1 MSAQNARTLEPQGI
15 ERLFFLEKLK
25 EINGFSLDE
34 ITVNKDY
41 VLDLAGNVSFNR
53 QLLKYYA
60 GLVRDLRYIQDSKH
74 REKVNNSFTNVALK
88 DKKMAQVEYLRKLL
102 YAVAQTSKETKGGM
116 IYEKV
121 STLKNKF
128 QSMSVCNDFWFLD
141 IYEKEKIK
149 DMIATNLCKDKF
161 CANCKKVKQASRM
174 SRFIPHIEKYK
185 DRGLFHLVLTVPN
198 VDGLELKATINKM
211 FESFPKLIEY
221 FKGKKKIRGI
231 DFAKFNYL
239 GAIRSLEVTF
249 KGDSYHPHLHVLLCM
264 DYELQKKDQENSF
277 SWRQGVLS
285 RLFSHDEI
293 IIQKIWS
300 LLMNSEKVTKKNI
313 DKLDL
318 GYSCMIDE
326 FKEDDYFELFKYMTK
341 ASSSN
346 DVNESKSLLGYRN
359 FVTLYFSLKSV
370 RQIQGYGCFFRI
382 KDIDYD
388 DTVLLHWDTFIS
400 TLSEPRQQSNKLSD
414 LIVDEEYTLISRKRV
429 YQYLRKIL
437 DKENQ

>member
-1 MSAQNARTLEPQGI
+1 M
-15 ERLFFLEKLK
+15 EKLK

-102 YAVAQTSKETKGGM
+102 YAVAKVDEETSGSM
-116 IYEKV
+116 VYEKV
-121 STLKNKF
+121 STLKDKF
-128 QSMSVCNDFWFLD
+128 QAMSVCNDFWFLD
-141 IYEKEKIK
+141 VYEKEKIK

-185 DRGLFHLVLTVPN
+185 EHGLYHLVLTVPN
-198 VDGLELKATINKM
+198 VDGLELKATIKKM
-211 FESFPKLIEY
+211 FKSFATLIEY
-221 FKGKKKIRGI
+221 FKCKKKIRGI
-231 DFAKFNYL
+231 DFSKFNYL

-293 IIQKIWS
+293 IIQKAWS

-346 DVNESKSLLGYRN
+346 DVNESKSLLGYKN
-359 FVTLYFSLKSV
+359 FVTLYFSLKHV

-400 TLSEPRQQSNKLSD
+400 TLSEPRQVSNKLSD

-429 YQYLRKIL
+429 YTYLRKIL
-437 DKENQ
+437 DKDKENE